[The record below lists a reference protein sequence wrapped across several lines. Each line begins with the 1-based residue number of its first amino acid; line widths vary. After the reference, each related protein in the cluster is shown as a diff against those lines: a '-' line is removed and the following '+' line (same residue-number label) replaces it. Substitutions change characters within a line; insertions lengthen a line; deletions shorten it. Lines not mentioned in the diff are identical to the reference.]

1 MTAGAIALIVV
12 ALFVLFIAFSGIKI
26 VPQARAGIV
35 ERLGRYSR
43 TLDAGLALIVP
54 FMDRVKPL
62 IDLREQVVAFPPQPV
77 ITEDNLVVGIDTVI
91 YFTVTDPK
99 AATYEI
105 ANPLQAIEQ
114 LTVTTLRNV
123 IGGLTLEE
131 TLTSRDNI
139 NSQLR
144 VVLDE
149 ATGKW
154 GIRVNRVELKSVE
167 PPRTVQEAMEKQMRA
182 ERDRRAAILTAEG
195 TKQSQILTAE
205 GEKQA
210 AVLKAEGAR
219 TAAILRAEGES
230 KAIDTVFQ
238 AIHEGQ
244 PDQMLL
250 SYQYL
255 QMLPSLAQ
263 GSANKVFVI
272 PSDFSQALGHIS
284 GALAPPPPP
293 SDDGPP
299 RKPRVK
305 EGDSPADEAA
315 RAAAADTEAAARA
328 AREAEQAAKSATRPA
343 SWGWPRRRRRPPRR
357 RRRSRTRRRPARP
370 CTSSPSIVS
379 GVFDSL
385 AEKLQGTLAG
395 VRQRGALTDD
405 DIKAAMREIRLA
417 LLEADVNFKVVKQF
431 TASVRERAEGVEV
444 TRQLNPG
451 QQVVKIVNDEL
462 TDLMGGQSAGLT
474 FSPRPP
480 TIILMAG
487 LQGSGKTTA
496 TAKLA
501 RWLREERGS
510 SVAVAACD
518 VYRPA
523 AVEQLVKVAGQAG
536 ATVYEQG
543 TDRDPVDI
551 AAWAVDQAKRDGKDV
566 LIIDTSGRLHVDQA
580 LMEELARIRKVTRPH
595 VVLLVVDAMT
605 GQDAVNVA
613 EQFAEVA
620 QFDGVVLSKLDGDA
634 RGGAALS
641 VKAVTGKPI
650 MFASTGEKLGDFE
663 RFHPDRMA
671 QRILGMGD
679 VLSFIEKA
687 ERSIEEDDA
696 KALEQKLRKNQFGLD
711 DFLEQ
716 LTRIRKMGPLTSLLG
731 MIPGLAGHQLSKLQV
746 DEKEF
751 DRIEAIIH
759 SMTPYERRHPELIKG
774 SRRLRI
780 AKGSGTSVQQV
791 NQLVKQFGE
800 MRKVMKGMQ
809 SGKMPDLG
817 QLMRNR

>member
-1 MTAGAIALIVV
+1 MTAGAIALIVLAIFLLV
-12 ALFVLFIAFSGIKI
+12 IAVSAVRI

-35 ERLGRYSR
+35 ERLGRYQR

-54 FMDRVKPL
+54 FVDRVKPL
-62 IDLREQVVAFPPQPV
+62 IDMREQVVSFPPQPV

-99 AATYEI
+99 SATYEV
-105 ANPLQAIEQ
+105 ANPMQAIEQ

-123 IGGLTLEE
+123 IGGMTLEE
-131 TLTSRDNI
+131 TLTSRDSI

-144 VVLDE
+144 LVLDE

-167 PPRTVQEAMEKQMRA
+167 PPRTVQETMEKQMRA

-195 TKQSQILTAE
+195 VKQSQILTAE

-230 KAIDTVFQ
+230 KAIDTVFS
-238 AIHEGQ
+238 AIHANV
-244 PDQMLL
+244 PDERLL
-250 SYQYL
+250 AYQYL
-255 QMLPSLAQ
+255 QMLPQLAQ

-272 PSDFSQALGHIS
+272 PSEFSQAFAQLGDALR
-284 GALAPPPPP
+284 GAA
-293 SDDGPP
+293 
-299 RKPRVK
+299 
-305 EGDSPADEAA
+305 GDAVPNG
-315 RAAAADTEAAARA
+315 AAAAA
-328 AREAEQAAKSATRPA
+328 
-343 SWGWPRRRRRPPRR
+343 PRRRRARASSTTPTRSTRRFEPTPRTRRGPRVRRRPRPPTP
-357 RRRSRTRRRPARP
+357 RRRSRGPRTRCRPGP
-370 CTSSPSIVS
+370 PPSRS
-379 GVFDSL
+379 LNGVFDSL

-405 DIKAAMREIRLA
+405 DINAAMREIRLA

-431 TASVRERAEGVEV
+431 TAAVKERALGVEV
-444 TRQLNPG
+444 TKQLNPG

-480 TIILMAG
+480 TVILMAG

-501 RWLREERGS
+501 RWLREERQS

-523 AVEQLVKVAGQAG
+523 AVEQLVKVGAQAG

-551 AAWAVDQAKRDGKDV
+551 AAWALDQAKRDGKDV
-566 LIIDTSGRLHVDQA
+566 LIVDTSGRLHIDQA
-580 LMEELARIRKVTRPH
+580 LMEELAKIRKITRPH

-620 QFDGVVLSKLDGDA
+620 QFDGVVLTKLDGDA

-650 MFASTGEKLGDFE
+650 LFASTGEKLGEFE

-687 ERSIEEDDA
+687 ERSFEEDEA
-696 KALEQKLRKNQFGLD
+696 QALERKLRKNQFGLD
-711 DFLEQ
+711 DFLDQ
-716 LTRIRKMGPLTSLLG
+716 LKRIRKMGPLTSLLG
-731 MIPGLAGHQLSKLQV
+731 MIPGLAGHQLSKMQV

-751 DRIEAIIH
+751 DRVEAIIL

-780 AKGSGTSVQQV
+780 AKGSGTTVQQV

-800 MRKVMKGMQ
+800 MRKMMKGLQ
-809 SGKMPDLG
+809 QGKMPDLG
-817 QLMRNR
+817 AMTRGGR